1 MAARLDFTSEAFF
14 RDPPK
19 AIARLRT
26 FGPVVATRFPLVGD
40 VWITT
45 THDAT
50 AQVLKDSATFT
61 LRKEDGDVAGL
72 RWWMP
77 GYVRTIAN
85 NMLTMDE
92 PDHTRL
98 RSIVD
103 EAFRRRAIMDMQPR
117 IRAIADTLADELFA
131 AGSPADLVQRYARI
145 LPLSVISELL
155 GLPPT
160 DRPRFIAWANAMSS
174 LTNAFSFFR
183 LLFAFRKMRRYLA
196 EQLELARKKGG
207 EGLIAELVQVEREG
221 GEITPDE
228 MVSMV
233 FLLLAAGS
241 ETTTHLISGSAFE
254 LLRNRDLQDWL
265 EDDWNRVGIAVE
277 EFLRFVSPVQFSK
290 PRYLRQDVEL
300 EGVRLKKGDRVMVM
314 LAAANMD
321 PAVHDTP
328 DRLDLE
334 RKPNRHISF
343 GTGIHF
349 CLGHQLARIETACAL
364 EALFVRW
371 PKLALAVDPAQIHWR
386 KRPGMR
392 AIARLPVVAVGN
404 SQPSPGAAA
413 TEPLLRIDIARAPR
427 REQRPASS
435 CVTRETISIAHA
447 LAPCTQQQGSN
458 PCLTAARRISEQA
471 PTARGR
477 GTERSRTSRRTRSAT
492 T

>member
-1 MAARLDFTSEAFF
+1 MAPRLDFTSEAFF

-19 AIARLRT
+19 AIATLRMS
-26 FGPVVATRFPLVGD
+26 GPVVAARFPLVGD

-45 THDAT
+45 THEAT
-50 AQVLKDSATFT
+50 AQVLKDGTDFT

-77 GYVRTIAN
+77 NYVRTIAN

-103 EAFRRRAIMDMQPR
+103 EAFRRRAIVAMEPH
-117 IRAIADTLADELFA
+117 IRAIADGLADELFL

-145 LPLSVISELL
+145 LPLAVISELL
-155 GLPPT
+155 GLPLA
-160 DRPRFIAWANAMSS
+160 DRPRFIAWANTMSS
-174 LTNAFSFFR
+174 LTNVASFFR
-183 LLFAFRKMRRYLA
+183 MLFAFRKMRAYL
-196 EQLELARKKGG
+196 ERQLQIARVRGG

-221 GEITPDE
+221 GQITPDE

-241 ETTTHLISGSAFE
+241 ETTTHLISGSVYE
-254 LLRNRDLQDWL
+254 LLRNPGVRDWLAQDWS
-265 EDDWNRVGIAVE
+265 RVGLAVE

-290 PRYLRQDVEL
+290 PRYVRRDIEL
-300 EGVRLKKGDRVMVM
+300 AGVRLKKGDRVMVM

-321 PAVHDTP
+321 PAMHERP
-328 DRLDLE
+328 ESLDPA
-334 RKPNRHISF
+334 RKPNRHMSF

-349 CLGHQLARIETACAL
+349 CLGHQLARIEAACAL

-371 PKLALAVDPAQIHWR
+371 PRLGFAVDVSQIHWR

-392 AIARLPVVAVGN
+392 AIANLPVVPDGHAAQATASAGSMLVR
-404 SQPSPGAAA
+404 SQPVA
-413 TEPLLRIDIARAPR
+413 
-427 REQRPASS
+427 
-435 CVTRETISIAHA
+435 C
-447 LAPCTQQQGSN
+447 
-458 PCLTAARRISEQA
+458 
-471 PTARGR
+471 
-477 GTERSRTSRRTRSAT
+477 
-492 T
+492 